1 MDKVEVIKL
10 PERRVVITGMGVISS
25 IGLNKEEFW
34 ASLMAGRSGVVE
46 IDRFDTD
53 NFPTKVAAQVQGF
66 NVVDYITRKDA
77 RRMDLFVQYACAAA
91 RIAVEDAAL
100 EISAANQQRTG
111 VWVGSGIGGMD
122 TFESQHHAF
131 IKKGVG
137 GISPFFIPM
146 MIPNMAAG
154 QVAIMLGANGPN
166 GCTVTACASGS
177 NSIGEAFQIIRNS
190 KAEVM
195 IAGGTEASITP
206 LAVGGFCAMKA
217 LSTANDDPARACKPF
232 DINRDGFVMGEGAG
246 ILVLEEMQHALN
258 RGAHIYA
265 ELIGYGS
272 SGDAVHMVQ
281 PDSEGRGA
289 ALAFRS
295 AISEAGIKPEEVDY
309 MNAHGTG
316 TNLNDQ
322 VETAAVKEVFGL
334 HSQKMLIS
342 STKAAHGHMLGA
354 AGAVELIAAIMALI
368 NNTVPPTINLENPDP
383 LCDLDYVP
391 GQPRQQ
397 ELRVALSDSLGFGG
411 HNAALLVRKI
421 S

>member
-1 MDKVEVIKL
+1 MS
-10 PERRVVITGMGVISS
+10 ERRVVISGMGVISS

-46 IDRFDTD
+46 IDRFDTGS
-53 NFPTKVAAQVQGF
+53 FPTRIAAQVKGF
-66 NVVDYITRKDA
+66 NVVDYISRKDA

-100 EISAANQQRTG
+100 EISLADKQRTG

-122 TFESQHHAF
+122 TFEKQHHAF

-154 QVAIMLGANGPN
+154 QVSIMLGANGPN

-177 NSIGEAFQIIRNS
+177 NSIGEAFEIIRNN

-195 IAGGTEASITP
+195 IAGGAEASITP

-232 DINRDGFVMGEGAG
+232 DIERDGFVMGEGAG
-246 ILVLEEMQHALN
+246 ILVLEELQHALN

-265 ELIGYGS
+265 EMIGYGS
-272 SGDAVHMVQ
+272 SGDACHMVQ

-289 ALAFRS
+289 ALAFSS
-295 AISEAGIKPEEVDY
+295 AIAEAGIEPEEVDY
-309 MNAHGTG
+309 INAHGTG
-316 TNLNDQ
+316 TSLNDQ
-322 VETAAVKEVFGL
+322 IETGVIKEVFGS
-334 HSQKMLIS
+334 HSQKILIS
-342 STKAAHGHMLGA
+342 STKALHGHMLGA
-354 AGAVELIAAIMALI
+354 AGAVELIAAVMAL
-368 NNTVPPTINLENPDP
+368 NHNTVPPTINLHNPDP

-411 HNAALLVRKI
+411 HNAALVVRKI